1 MQDDNK
7 VIILGSGSA
16 GLTAAIY
23 AARAQL
29 KPLVIAGGQR
39 GGQLTATTDVE
50 NFPGFPN
57 GVQGPELMEM
67 MRRQAERFEADFI
80 DEDAT
85 AVDFGRRPF
94 RVTVAG
100 GTVSTET
107 VILATGAGTN
117 WLGVPNEQRL
127 IGHGVSS
134 CAPCDAFFFRE
145 KEVAV
150 VGGGDSAMEEALV
163 LTKFATRVTIIHR
176 RDQFRASKI
185 MAERA
190 LRHGKI
196 HVFWNTTIE
205 DVVGNGSVTGLRLKD
220 LKTGG
225 LRDFKVDGLFVAIGH
240 HPNTELFRGQIEL
253 DDQGYVVLKR
263 NTMTSVTGVFAAGDV
278 HDHRYR
284 QAVTAAGWGCMAA
297 MDVEKF
303 LEGHDAA
310 HQEPAAAREGRVRR
324 PRKSRTAKPGARGD
338 A

>member
-29 KPLVIAGGQR
+29 KPLVIAGSQR
-39 GGQLTATTDVE
+39 GGQLTTTTDVE

-85 AVDFGRRPF
+85 AVDFSRRPF
-94 RVTVAG
+94 RITVAG
-100 GTVSTET
+100 DTVSTET

-163 LTKFATRVTIIHR
+163 LTKFATQVTIIHR
-176 RDQFRASKI
+176 REQFRASKI

-196 HVFWNTTIE
+196 HVLWNTTVE

-220 LKTGG
+220 LRTGD

-263 NTMTSVTGVFAAGDV
+263 STMTSVEGVFAAGDV
-278 HDHRYR
+278 HDRRHR

-297 MDVEKF
+297 MDAEKF
-303 LEGHDAA
+303 LEGHDEV
-310 HQEPAAAREGRVRR
+310 H
-324 PRKSRTAKPGARGD
+324 
-338 A
+338 